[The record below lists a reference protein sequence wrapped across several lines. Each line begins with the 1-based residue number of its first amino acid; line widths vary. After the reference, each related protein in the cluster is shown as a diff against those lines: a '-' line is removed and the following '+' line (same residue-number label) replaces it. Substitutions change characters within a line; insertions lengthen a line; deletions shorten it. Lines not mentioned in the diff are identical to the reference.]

1 MTNIRNGC
9 HFIFNPQIKHEEQRY
24 QVMIDLSVANVITKV
39 AEEERAGGEMKMSE
53 LMPVMMVSVATSVRN
68 DEPHL
73 ARHRCLHV
81 TPTRKNSN
89 SYAHVRLCVN
99 TYT

>member
-1 MTNIRNGC
+1 MSFYF
-9 HFIFNPQIKHEEQRY
+9 HPQIEHEEQRY

-39 AEEERAGGEMKMSE
+39 AQDERARRGEMKMSE

-73 ARHRCLHV
+73 ARQRCLHV

-89 SYAHVRLCVN
+89 SYAHVFVSIRLRVN

>member
-1 MTNIRNGC
+1 MSFYF
-9 HFIFNPQIKHEEQRY
+9 HPQIEHEERRY
-24 QVMIDLSVANVITKV
+24 QVMIDLSVITKV
-39 AEEERAGGEMKMSE
+39 AEDERARGEMKMSE